1 MNKKFSLTL
10 SIILIVLGA
19 INSGIF
25 LVFAL
30 IGSFACGK
38 PFFAIDNGGE
48 GPILGCTS
56 IFNTNLVLPILL
68 GICLIL
74 IGIILIVLRK
84 ENKKI

>member
-30 IGSFACGK
+30 IGSFVCGK
-38 PFFAIDNGGE
+38 PFYVINGGE

-68 GICLIL
+68 GISLIL
-74 IGIILIVLRK
+74 FGVILLVLRR
-84 ENKKI
+84 NTKK

>member
-38 PFFAIDNGGE
+38 PFYVINDGE

-74 IGIILIVLRK
+74 IGVILIVLRR
-84 ENKKI
+84 ENNKT

>member
-38 PFFAIDNGGE
+38 PFYVINCGE

-74 IGIILIVLRK
+74 IGVILIVLRR
-84 ENKKI
+84 ENNKT

>member
-38 PFFAIDNGGE
+38 PFYAINGGE

-74 IGIILIVLRK
+74 VGVILLVLRR
-84 ENKKI
+84 NTKK

>member
-38 PFFAIDNGGE
+38 PFYVITDGE

-74 IGIILIVLRK
+74 FGVILLVLRR
-84 ENKKI
+84 NTKK